1 MKTYNVEHL
10 ITCEATLNPPVDG
23 VCISIPSSGSG
34 DITCPSEYV
43 ALALNRSIADSCRRR
58 TPRVIISGDLKTA
71 FLPCGCFTIDLFEI
85 SYAKSYISAVAAFS
99 VCPAQVFSP
108 NSDSRYSF
116 KVPQ

>member
-43 ALALNRSIADSCRRR
+43 ALALNRSIADSCGRR

-85 SYAKSYISAVAAFS
+85 SYAVFCLKKKKIFSLYISQLF
-99 VCPAQVFSP
+99 
-108 NSDSRYSF
+108 
-116 KVPQ
+116 